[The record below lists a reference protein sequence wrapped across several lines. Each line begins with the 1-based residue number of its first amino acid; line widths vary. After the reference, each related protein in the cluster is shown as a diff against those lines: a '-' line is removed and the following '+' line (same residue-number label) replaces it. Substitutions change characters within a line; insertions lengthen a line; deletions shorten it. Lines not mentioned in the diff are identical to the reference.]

1 MHISLQFPSCK
12 ESNIS
17 HGGHFAA
24 LNFLPSSVN
33 RPEVNRA
40 LKLIHLHCDWVI
52 RPALRMSFPSRYHCR
67 HDRKS
72 KTTGTTGRKNW
83 KRGRLTLGLRQGET
97 SSVCFHRV
105 KDNMFHNSQRASY
118 QVRLLQPDLTFQ
130 RTERGFSECVGPY
143 FLWIN
148 KNCKVPAIKCYYLK
162 SILHA
167 SVTHE
172 LGYLAAPGCLPYCS
186 FS

>member
-67 HDRKS
+67 HDGKS
-72 KTTGTTGRKNW
+72 KTTGTTGRK
-83 KRGRLTLGLRQGET
+83 KLEARTTHTGLETRGNLFSVFSSCQRQY
-97 SSVCFHRV
+97 
-105 KDNMFHNSQRASY
+105 FHNSQVASY

-143 FLWIN
+143 FLWIH
-148 KNCKVPAIKCYYLK
+148 KNCKAPAIKSYYLN

-172 LGYLAAPGCLPYCS
+172 LGYLAAPGCLPYCF